1 MSVALTGHV
10 AAATG
15 NTKAQGEAADE
26 NFDGVLPL
34 KEKVSYLS
42 TDMAGNLLY
51 SSLGT
56 YIMFFYT
63 DVFGITAA
71 AAGWILL
78 IARIGDCISAP
89 VWGSIVDHTK
99 TKWGQSRPFFLWMA
113 VPFALTV
120 FLAFTA
126 PDLPPAGKVVYATIT
141 YILAAGLVY
150 TGIQTPITAIL
161 SNLTPD
167 PAERV
172 KANTFRLSGG
182 LFGTFITAVCTLPL
196 VNWAG
201 KAITGETN
209 QKVGFMF
216 TFAVYGVIAVAL
228 LWFAFRNIREH
239 NYDPKTQNP
248 LPFKE
253 SLHAIKGNWPW
264 ITLIIAFVIFWIAQ
278 EDRMSVAVYYAK
290 YNLNNENLATVLNGM
305 QILGLITTFLIPP
318 LSKKLGKAGKTDTMI
333 LGMVMAIVGQLLLL
347 TASNSF
353 ALFVVF
359 WAISI
364 LGAAMALAMP
374 FAMLADTVDYGEW
387 KNGIR
392 AAGLLSAVGASFCI
406 QFGSG
411 LGNLIPSKIMAAAG
425 YVANQQQTPEA
436 LNAIQFCFIWLPI
449 IVYAICIF
457 IMLFYRRFEKN
468 EPAIRAAL
476 ADRRAKAD
484 AAADAAAAV
493 A

>member
-1 MSVALTGHV
+1 MTAILVSESARQYVSTAR
-10 AAATG
+10 
-15 NTKAQGEAADE
+15 EAE
-26 NFDGVLPL
+26 RETEFNGVLPL
-34 KEKVSYLS
+34 KEKLAYMTS
-42 TDMAGNLLY
+42 DMAGNLLY

-78 IARIGDCISAP
+78 VARIGDCISAP

-99 TKWGQSRPFFLWMA
+99 TKWGQARPFFLWMC
-113 VPFALTV
+113 VPFAVTV

-126 PDLPPAGKVVYATIT
+126 PDFPPAGKVVYATIT

-150 TGIQTPITAIL
+150 TGIQTPITSIL

-182 LFGTFITAVCTLPL
+182 LVGTFITAVCTIPL

-201 KAITGETN
+201 KALTGATN
-209 QKVGFMF
+209 QKIGFMF
-216 TFAVYGVIAVAL
+216 TFAVYGIIAIAL
-228 LWFAFRNIREH
+228 LLFSFKNIREH

-264 ITLIIAFVIFWIAQ
+264 IILIVAFVIFWVAQ
-278 EDRMSVAVYYAK
+278 EDRMAMAVYYAK
-290 YNLNNENLATVLNGM
+290 YNLNNENLATILNGM

-333 LGMVMAIVGQLLLL
+333 LGMSMSIIGQLLLL
-347 TASNSF
+347 TASHSF

-374 FAMLADTVDYGEW
+374 FAMLADTVDYGEY

-411 LGNLIPSKIMAAAG
+411 MGNLIPSKIMSAAG
-425 YVANQQQTPEA
+425 YVANAHQTQSA
-436 LNAIQFCFIWLPI
+436 LASIQFCFIWLPV
-449 IVYAICIF
+449 IVYAICIV

-468 EPAIRAAL
+468 EPMVRAEL
-476 ADRRAKAD
+476 AKRR
-484 AAADAAAAV
+484 AAADAAVDAA
-493 A
+493 AALA